1 MLLNLENVRVSFLK
15 AHQTKL
21 FGRERQTVLHGI
33 DLTLSEGECLGIIGE
48 SGSGKST
55 LGRVAAGLLKPDS
68 GVVNLE
74 EQPVYP
80 SSGAWW
86 PWTTKTSSTDQEAKA
101 KRLGHPMAIVF
112 QDYTTSVNPRWRV
125 KGTSGAWWPWTTK
138 TSSTDQEAK
147 AKRLGHPMAIVFQD
161 YTTSVNPRWRVKG
174 ILGESFRALRRQG
187 AEISEKEECTQSIEL
202 LERVGLS
209 EAYLGRYPHELS
221 GGQLQRVA
229 IARAVALN
237 PKILLLDEAISS
249 LDAATQVQVMDL
261 LKDLRHERGLSY
273 LFITHDLT
281 AITYFCDRVRFMKN
295 GVFVEGVDDIREI
308 SHVKD

>member
-21 FGRERQTVLHGI
+21 FGRDRQTVLHGI

-74 EQPVYP
+74 GHPVYP
-80 SSGAWW
+80 ASGGWW
-86 PWTTKTSSTDQEAKA
+86 PWGTKTNS
-101 KRLGHPMAIVF
+101 RG
-112 QDYTTSVNPRWRV
+112 
-125 KGTSGAWWPWTTK
+125 
-138 TSSTDQEAK
+138 QEAK

-187 AEISEKEECTQSIEL
+187 VAISGKEERTKSIEL

-209 EAYLGRYPHELS
+209 EAFLERYPHELS

-308 SHVKD
+308 SHVKTPYARDLLDAVMGIGIEHPANLDALRDAQKRAERSGNYGEV

>member
-21 FGRERQTVLHGI
+21 FGRDRQTVLHGI
-33 DLTLSEGECLGIIGE
+33 DLTLDEGECLGIIGE

-74 EQPVYP
+74 GHPVYP
-80 SSGAWW
+80 ASCAWW
-86 PWTTKTSSTDQEAKA
+86 SWTMKTNST
-101 KRLGHPMAIVF
+101 
-112 QDYTTSVNPRWRV
+112 S
-125 KGTSGAWWPWTTK
+125 
-138 TSSTDQEAK
+138 QEAK

-308 SHVKD
+308 SHVKTPYARDLLDAVMGIGIEHPANLDALRDAQKRAERSGNYGEV

>member
-15 AHQTKL
+15 AYQTKL
-21 FGRERQTVLHGI
+21 FGRDRQTVLHGI
-33 DLTLSEGECLGIIGE
+33 DLTLDEGECLGIIGE

-55 LGRVAAGLLKPDS
+55 LGRVVAGLLKPDS

-74 EQPVYP
+74 GHPVYP
-80 SSGAWW
+80 ASCAWW
-86 PWTTKTSSTDQEAKA
+86 PWTMKTNST
-101 KRLGHPMAIVF
+101 
-112 QDYTTSVNPRWRV
+112 S
-125 KGTSGAWWPWTTK
+125 
-138 TSSTDQEAK
+138 QEAK

-308 SHVKD
+308 SHVKTPYARDLLDAVMGIGIEHPANIDALRDAQKRAERSGNYGEV

>member
-21 FGRERQTVLHGI
+21 FGRERQTVLPGI

-80 SSGAWW
+80 S
-86 PWTTKTSSTDQEAKA
+86 
-101 KRLGHPMAIVF
+101 
-112 QDYTTSVNPRWRV
+112 
-125 KGTSGAWWPWTTK
+125 SGAWWPWTTK

-281 AITYFCDRVRFMKN
+281 AITYFCDRVRLMKN

-308 SHVKD
+308 SHVKTPYARDLLDAVMGIGIEHPANLDALRDAQKRAERSGNYGEV

>member
-21 FGRERQTVLHGI
+21 FGRDRQTVLHGI
-33 DLTLSEGECLGIIGE
+33 DLTLDEGECLGIIGE

-80 SSGAWW
+80 SSGTWW
-86 PWTTKTSSTDQEAKA
+86 PWGTKTNSTGQEAKTQ
-101 KRLGHPMAIVF
+101 RI
-112 QDYTTSVNPRWRV
+112 
-125 KGTSGAWWPWTTK
+125 
-138 TSSTDQEAK
+138 
-147 AKRLGHPMAIVFQD
+147 GHPMAIVFQD

-187 AEISEKEECTQSIEL
+187 AAISDKDERAQSIEL

-209 EAYLGRYPHELS
+209 EAYLERYPHELS

-261 LKDLRHERGLSY
+261 LKELRHERGLSY

-295 GVFVEGVDDIREI
+295 GVFVEGVDDMREI
-308 SHVKD
+308 SHVKTPYARDLLDAVMGIGIEHPTNLDALRDAQKRAERSGDYGEV

>member
-21 FGRERQTVLHGI
+21 FGRDRQTVLHGI

-74 EQPVYP
+74 GHPVYP
-80 SSGAWW
+80 ASCAWW
-86 PWTTKTSSTDQEAKA
+86 PWGTKTNSRGQEAKA
-101 KRLGHPMAIVF
+101 KRI
-112 QDYTTSVNPRWRV
+112 
-125 KGTSGAWWPWTTK
+125 
-138 TSSTDQEAK
+138 
-147 AKRLGHPMAIVFQD
+147 GHPMAIVFQD

-308 SHVKD
+308 SHVKTPYARDLLDAVMGIGIEHPANLDALRDAQKRAERSGNYGEV

>member
-74 EQPVYP
+74 GHPVYP
-80 SSGAWW
+80 ASGTWW
-86 PWTTKTSSTDQEAKA
+86 PWTMKT
-101 KRLGHPMAIVF
+101 
-112 QDYTTSVNPRWRV
+112 N
-125 KGTSGAWWPWTTK
+125 
-138 TSSTDQEAK
+138 STDQEAK

-308 SHVKD
+308 SHVKTPYARDLLDAVMGIGIEHPANLDALRDAQKRAERSGNFGEV

>member
-1 MLLNLENVRVSFLK
+1 MLLNFENVRVSFLK

-21 FGRERQTVLHGI
+21 FGRDRQTVLHGI
-33 DLTLSEGECLGIIGE
+33 DLTLDEGECLGIIGE

-74 EQPVYP
+74 GHPVYP
-80 SSGAWW
+80 ASGTWW
-86 PWTTKTSSTDQEAKA
+86 PWTMKTNSTSQEAKA
-101 KRLGHPMAIVF
+101 KRLGH
-112 QDYTTSVNPRWRV
+112 T
-125 KGTSGAWWPWTTK
+125 
-138 TSSTDQEAK
+138 
-147 AKRLGHPMAIVFQD
+147 MAIVFQD

-187 AEISEKEECTQSIEL
+187 AEISEKEEYTQSIEL

-209 EAYLGRYPHELS
+209 EAFLGRYPHELS

-261 LKDLRHERGLSY
+261 LKDLRYERGLSY

-308 SHVKD
+308 SHVKTPYARDLLDAVMGIGIEHPANLDALRDAQKRAERSGNYGEV

>member
-15 AHQTKL
+15 GHQTKL

-80 SSGAWW
+80 S
-86 PWTTKTSSTDQEAKA
+86 
-101 KRLGHPMAIVF
+101 
-112 QDYTTSVNPRWRV
+112 
-125 KGTSGAWWPWTTK
+125 SGAWWPWTTK

-308 SHVKD
+308 SHVKTPYARDLLDAVMGIGIEHPANLDALRDAQKRAERSGNYGEV

>member
-21 FGRERQTVLHGI
+21 FGRDRQTVLHGI
-33 DLTLSEGECLGIIGE
+33 DLTLDEGECLGIIGE

-74 EQPVYP
+74 GHPVYP
-80 SSGAWW
+80 SSGTWW
-86 PWTTKTSSTDQEAKA
+86 PWTMKTNST
-101 KRLGHPMAIVF
+101 
-112 QDYTTSVNPRWRV
+112 S
-125 KGTSGAWWPWTTK
+125 
-138 TSSTDQEAK
+138 QEAK

-295 GVFVEGVDDIREI
+295 GVFDEGVDDIREI
-308 SHVKD
+308 SHVKTPYARDLLDAVMGIGIEHPANLDALRDAQKRAERSGDFGEA

>member
-21 FGRERQTVLHGI
+21 FGRDRQTVLHGI

-74 EQPVYP
+74 GHPVYP
-80 SSGAWW
+80 ASGTWW
-86 PWTTKTSSTDQEAKA
+86 PWTMKTNST
-101 KRLGHPMAIVF
+101 
-112 QDYTTSVNPRWRV
+112 S
-125 KGTSGAWWPWTTK
+125 
-138 TSSTDQEAK
+138 QEAK

-237 PKILLLDEAISS
+237 SKILLLDEAISS

-308 SHVKD
+308 SHVKTPYARDLLDAVMGIGIEHPANIDALRDAQKRAERSGNYGEV

>member
-21 FGRERQTVLHGI
+21 FGRDRQTVLHGI
-33 DLTLSEGECLGIIGE
+33 DLTLDEGECLGIIGE

-55 LGRVAAGLLKPDS
+55 LGRVAAGLLKPDA
-68 GVVNLE
+68 GMVNLE
-74 EQPVYP
+74 GQPVYP
-80 SSGAWW
+80 SSGTWW
-86 PWTTKTSSTDQEAKA
+86 PWGTKTNSRGQEAKA
-101 KRLGHPMAIVF
+101 KLI
-112 QDYTTSVNPRWRV
+112 
-125 KGTSGAWWPWTTK
+125 
-138 TSSTDQEAK
+138 
-147 AKRLGHPMAIVFQD
+147 GHPMAIVFQD

-187 AEISEKEECTQSIEL
+187 ALISDKDERAQSIEL
-202 LERVGLS
+202 LERVGLN
-209 EAYLGRYPHELS
+209 EAYFERYPHELS

-261 LKDLRHERGLSY
+261 LKELRHERGLSY

-295 GVFVEGVDDIREI
+295 GVFVEGVDDMREI
-308 SHVKD
+308 SHVKTPYARDLLDAVMGIGIEHPTNLDALRDAQKRAERSGDYGEV

>member
-21 FGRERQTVLHGI
+21 FGRDRQTVLHGI

-74 EQPVYP
+74 GPPVYP
-80 SSGAWW
+80 ASGTWW
-86 PWTTKTSSTDQEAKA
+86 PWTMKTNSTSQE
-101 KRLGHPMAIVF
+101 
-112 QDYTTSVNPRWRV
+112 S
-125 KGTSGAWWPWTTK
+125 
-138 TSSTDQEAK
+138 K

-308 SHVKD
+308 SHVKTPYARDLLDAVMGIGIEHPANLDALRDAQKRAERSGNYGEV

>member
-21 FGRERQTVLHGI
+21 FGRDRQKVLHGI
-33 DLTLSEGECLGIIGE
+33 DLTLDEGECLGIIGE

-74 EQPVYP
+74 GHPVYP
-80 SSGAWW
+80 SSGTWW
-86 PWTTKTSSTDQEAKA
+86 PWTMKTNST
-101 KRLGHPMAIVF
+101 
-112 QDYTTSVNPRWRV
+112 S
-125 KGTSGAWWPWTTK
+125 
-138 TSSTDQEAK
+138 QEAK

-308 SHVKD
+308 SHVKTPYARDLLDAVMGIGIEHPANLDALRDAQKRAERSGNYGEV

>member
-21 FGRERQTVLHGI
+21 FGRDRQTVLHGI

-80 SSGAWW
+80 SSGTWW
-86 PWTTKTSSTDQEAKA
+86 PWGTKTNSRGQEAKA
-101 KRLGHPMAIVF
+101 KRIG
-112 QDYTTSVNPRWRV
+112 R
-125 KGTSGAWWPWTTK
+125 
-138 TSSTDQEAK
+138 
-147 AKRLGHPMAIVFQD
+147 PMAIVFQD

-187 AEISEKEECTQSIEL
+187 AAISDKEERAQSIEL

-308 SHVKD
+308 SHVKTPYARDLLDAVMGIGIEHPANLDALRDARSGNYGEV

>member
-21 FGRERQTVLHGI
+21 FGRDRQTVLHGI
-33 DLTLSEGECLGIIGE
+33 DLTLEEGECLGIIGE

-74 EQPVYP
+74 GHPVYP
-80 SSGAWW
+80 SSGTWW
-86 PWTTKTSSTDQEAKA
+86 PWTMKTNST
-101 KRLGHPMAIVF
+101 
-112 QDYTTSVNPRWRV
+112 S
-125 KGTSGAWWPWTTK
+125 
-138 TSSTDQEAK
+138 QEAK

-187 AEISEKEECTQSIEL
+187 AEISEKEEFTQSIEL

-308 SHVKD
+308 SHVKTPYARDLLDAVMGIGIEHPANLDALRDAQKRAERSGNYGEV

>member
-21 FGRERQTVLHGI
+21 FGRDRQKVLHGI
-33 DLTLSEGECLGIIGE
+33 DLTLDEGECLGIIGE

-55 LGRVAAGLLKPDS
+55 LGRVAAGLLKPNS

-74 EQPVYP
+74 GHPVYP
-80 SSGAWW
+80 ASGTWW
-86 PWTTKTSSTDQEAKA
+86 PWTMKTNST
-101 KRLGHPMAIVF
+101 
-112 QDYTTSVNPRWRV
+112 S
-125 KGTSGAWWPWTTK
+125 
-138 TSSTDQEAK
+138 QEAK

-187 AEISEKEECTQSIEL
+187 AKISEKEECTQSIEL

-308 SHVKD
+308 SHVKTPYARDLLDAVMGIGIEHPANLDALRDAQKRAERSGNYGEV

>member
-21 FGRERQTVLHGI
+21 FGRDRQTVLHGI
-33 DLTLSEGECLGIIGE
+33 DLTLDEGECLGIIGE

-74 EQPVYP
+74 GHPVYP
-80 SSGAWW
+80 ASGTWW
-86 PWTTKTSSTDQEAKA
+86 PWTMKTNSTSQEAKA
-101 KRLGHPMAIVF
+101 KRLGH
-112 QDYTTSVNPRWRV
+112 T
-125 KGTSGAWWPWTTK
+125 
-138 TSSTDQEAK
+138 
-147 AKRLGHPMAIVFQD
+147 MAIVFQD

-209 EAYLGRYPHELS
+209 EAFLGRYPHELS

-308 SHVKD
+308 SHVKTPYARDLLDAVMGIGIEHPANLDALRDAQKRAERSGNYGEV

>member
-21 FGRERQTVLHGI
+21 FGRDRQTVLHGI

-80 SSGAWW
+80 S
-86 PWTTKTSSTDQEAKA
+86 
-101 KRLGHPMAIVF
+101 
-112 QDYTTSVNPRWRV
+112 
-125 KGTSGAWWPWTTK
+125 SGAWWPWTTK

-308 SHVKD
+308 SHVKTPYARDLLDAVMGIGIEHPANLDALRDAQKRAERSGNYGEV

>member
-21 FGRERQTVLHGI
+21 FGRDRQTVLHGI

-74 EQPVYP
+74 GHPVYP
-80 SSGAWW
+80 SSGTWW
-86 PWTTKTSSTDQEAKA
+86 PWTMKTNST
-101 KRLGHPMAIVF
+101 
-112 QDYTTSVNPRWRV
+112 S
-125 KGTSGAWWPWTTK
+125 
-138 TSSTDQEAK
+138 QEAK

-187 AEISEKEECTQSIEL
+187 AEISEKEEYTQSSEL

-308 SHVKD
+308 SHVKTPYARDLLDAVMGIGIEHPANLDALRDAQKRAERSGNYGEV

>member
-21 FGRERQTVLHGI
+21 FGRDRQTVLHGI
-33 DLTLSEGECLGIIGE
+33 DLTLDEGECLGIIGE

-74 EQPVYP
+74 GHPVYP
-80 SSGAWW
+80 SSGTWW
-86 PWTTKTSSTDQEAKA
+86 PWTMKTNSTSQEAKA
-101 KRLGHPMAIVF
+101 KRLGH
-112 QDYTTSVNPRWRV
+112 T
-125 KGTSGAWWPWTTK
+125 
-138 TSSTDQEAK
+138 
-147 AKRLGHPMAIVFQD
+147 MAIVFQD

-187 AEISEKEECTQSIEL
+187 AEISEKEEYTQSIEL

-209 EAYLGRYPHELS
+209 EAFLGRYPHELS

-308 SHVKD
+308 SHVKTPYARDLLDAVMGIGIEHPANLDALRDAQKRAERSGNYGEV

>member
-21 FGRERQTVLHGI
+21 FGRDRQTVLHGI
-33 DLTLSEGECLGIIGE
+33 DLTLDEGECLGIIGE

-55 LGRVAAGLLKPDS
+55 LGRVVAGLLKPDS

-74 EQPVYP
+74 GHPVYP
-80 SSGAWW
+80 SSGTWW
-86 PWTTKTSSTDQEAKA
+86 PWTMKTNST
-101 KRLGHPMAIVF
+101 
-112 QDYTTSVNPRWRV
+112 S
-125 KGTSGAWWPWTTK
+125 
-138 TSSTDQEAK
+138 QEAK

-308 SHVKD
+308 SHVKTPYARDLLDAVMGIGIEHPANLDALRDAQKRAERSGNYGEV

>member
-1 MLLNLENVRVSFLK
+1 MLLNFENVRVSFLK

-21 FGRERQTVLHGI
+21 FGRDRQTVLHGI
-33 DLTLSEGECLGIIGE
+33 DLTLDEGECLGIIGE

-74 EQPVYP
+74 GHPVYP
-80 SSGAWW
+80 ASGTWW
-86 PWTTKTSSTDQEAKA
+86 PWTMKTNSTSQEAKA
-101 KRLGHPMAIVF
+101 KRLGH
-112 QDYTTSVNPRWRV
+112 T
-125 KGTSGAWWPWTTK
+125 
-138 TSSTDQEAK
+138 
-147 AKRLGHPMAIVFQD
+147 MAIVFQD

-187 AEISEKEECTQSIEL
+187 AEISEKEEYTQSIEL

-209 EAYLGRYPHELS
+209 EAFLGRYPHELS

-308 SHVKD
+308 SHVKTPYARDLLDAVMGIGIEHPANIDALRDAQKRAERSGNYGEV

>member
-21 FGRERQTVLHGI
+21 FGRDRQTVLHGI
-33 DLTLSEGECLGIIGE
+33 DLTLDEGECLGIIGE

-74 EQPVYP
+74 GHPVYP
-80 SSGAWW
+80 ASGTWW
-86 PWTTKTSSTDQEAKA
+86 PWTMKTNSTSQEAKA
-101 KRLGHPMAIVF
+101 KRLGH
-112 QDYTTSVNPRWRV
+112 T
-125 KGTSGAWWPWTTK
+125 
-138 TSSTDQEAK
+138 
-147 AKRLGHPMAIVFQD
+147 MAIVFQD

-308 SHVKD
+308 SHVKTPYARDLLDAVMGIGIEHPANLDALRDAQKRAERSGNYGEV

>member
-1 MLLNLENVRVSFLK
+1 MLLNFENVRVSFLK

-21 FGRERQTVLHGI
+21 FGRDRQTVLHGI
-33 DLTLSEGECLGIIGE
+33 DLTLDEGECLGIIGE

-74 EQPVYP
+74 GHPVYP
-80 SSGAWW
+80 ASGTWW
-86 PWTTKTSSTDQEAKA
+86 PWTMKTNSTSQEAKA
-101 KRLGHPMAIVF
+101 KRLGH
-112 QDYTTSVNPRWRV
+112 T
-125 KGTSGAWWPWTTK
+125 
-138 TSSTDQEAK
+138 
-147 AKRLGHPMAIVFQD
+147 MAIVFQD

-187 AEISEKEECTQSIEL
+187 AEISEKEEYTQSIEL

-209 EAYLGRYPHELS
+209 EAFLGRYPHELS

-308 SHVKD
+308 SHVKTPYARDLLDAVMGIGIEHPANIDALRDAQKRAERSGDYGEA

>member
-1 MLLNLENVRVSFLK
+1 MLLNFENVRVSFLK

-21 FGRERQTVLHGI
+21 FGRDRQTVLHGI
-33 DLTLSEGECLGIIGE
+33 DLTLDEGECLGIIGE

-74 EQPVYP
+74 GHPVYP
-80 SSGAWW
+80 ASGTWW
-86 PWTTKTSSTDQEAKA
+86 PWTMKTNST
-101 KRLGHPMAIVF
+101 
-112 QDYTTSVNPRWRV
+112 S
-125 KGTSGAWWPWTTK
+125 
-138 TSSTDQEAK
+138 QEAK

-308 SHVKD
+308 SHVKTPYARDLLDAVMGIGIEHPANLDALRDAQKRAERSGNYGEV

>member
-15 AHQTKL
+15 AYQTKH
-21 FGRERQTVLHGI
+21 FGRDRQTVLHGI
-33 DLTLSEGECLGIIGE
+33 DLTLDEGECLGIIGE

-55 LGRVAAGLLKPDS
+55 LGRVVAGLLKPDS

-74 EQPVYP
+74 GHPVYP
-80 SSGAWW
+80 ASCAWW
-86 PWTTKTSSTDQEAKA
+86 PWTMKTNST
-101 KRLGHPMAIVF
+101 
-112 QDYTTSVNPRWRV
+112 S
-125 KGTSGAWWPWTTK
+125 
-138 TSSTDQEAK
+138 QEAK

-308 SHVKD
+308 SHVKTPYARDLLDAVMGIGIEHPANLDALRDAQKRAERSGNYGEV

>member
-21 FGRERQTVLHGI
+21 FGRDRQTVLHGI
-33 DLTLSEGECLGIIGE
+33 DLTLDEGECLGIIGE

-80 SSGAWW
+80 SPGTWW
-86 PWTTKTSSTDQEAKA
+86 PWGTKTNSRGQEAKA
-101 KRLGHPMAIVF
+101 KRI
-112 QDYTTSVNPRWRV
+112 
-125 KGTSGAWWPWTTK
+125 
-138 TSSTDQEAK
+138 
-147 AKRLGHPMAIVFQD
+147 GHPMAIVFQD

-187 AEISEKEECTQSIEL
+187 AEISEKEEYTQSIEL

-308 SHVKD
+308 SHVKTPYARDLLDAVMSIGIEHPANLDALRDAQKRAERSGNYGEV

>member
-21 FGRERQTVLHGI
+21 FGRDRQTVLHGI
-33 DLTLSEGECLGIIGE
+33 DLTLDEGECLGIIGE

-55 LGRVAAGLLKPDS
+55 LGRVAAGLLKPES

-74 EQPVYP
+74 GHPVYP
-80 SSGAWW
+80 ASGTWW
-86 PWTTKTSSTDQEAKA
+86 PWTMKTNSTSQEAKA
-101 KRLGHPMAIVF
+101 KRLGH
-112 QDYTTSVNPRWRV
+112 T
-125 KGTSGAWWPWTTK
+125 
-138 TSSTDQEAK
+138 
-147 AKRLGHPMAIVFQD
+147 MAIVFQD

-295 GVFVEGVDDIREI
+295 GVFDEGVDDIREI
-308 SHVKD
+308 SHVKTPYARDLLDAVMGIGIEHPANLDALRDAQKRAERSGNYGEV

>member
-21 FGRERQTVLHGI
+21 FGRDRQTVLHGI
-33 DLTLSEGECLGIIGE
+33 DLTLEEGECLGIIGE

-74 EQPVYP
+74 GHPVYP
-80 SSGAWW
+80 ASGTWW
-86 PWTTKTSSTDQEAKA
+86 PWTMKTNSTSQEAKA
-101 KRLGHPMAIVF
+101 K
-112 QDYTTSVNPRWRV
+112 Q
-125 KGTSGAWWPWTTK
+125 
-138 TSSTDQEAK
+138 
-147 AKRLGHPMAIVFQD
+147 LGHPMAIVFQD

-308 SHVKD
+308 SHVKTPYARDLLDAVMGIGIEHPANLDALRDAQKRAERSGNYGEV

>member
-1 MLLNLENVRVSFLK
+1 MLLNFENVRVSFLK

-21 FGRERQTVLHGI
+21 FGRDRQTVLHGI
-33 DLTLSEGECLGIIGE
+33 DLTLDEGECLGIIGE

-74 EQPVYP
+74 GHPVYP
-80 SSGAWW
+80 ASGTWW
-86 PWTTKTSSTDQEAKA
+86 PWTMKTNST
-101 KRLGHPMAIVF
+101 
-112 QDYTTSVNPRWRV
+112 S
-125 KGTSGAWWPWTTK
+125 
-138 TSSTDQEAK
+138 QEAK

-209 EAYLGRYPHELS
+209 EAFLGRYPHELS

-249 LDAATQVQVMDL
+249 LDATTQVQVMDL

-295 GVFVEGVDDIREI
+295 GVFVEGVDDISEI
-308 SHVKD
+308 SHVKTPYARDLLDAVMGIGIEHPANLDALRDAQKRAERSGNYGEV

>member
-21 FGRERQTVLHGI
+21 FGRDRQTVLHGI
-33 DLTLSEGECLGIIGE
+33 DLTLDEGECLGIIGE

-74 EQPVYP
+74 GHPVYP
-80 SSGAWW
+80 SSGTWW
-86 PWTTKTSSTDQEAKA
+86 PWTMKTNSTSQEAKA
-101 KRLGHPMAIVF
+101 K
-112 QDYTTSVNPRWRV
+112 Q
-125 KGTSGAWWPWTTK
+125 
-138 TSSTDQEAK
+138 
-147 AKRLGHPMAIVFQD
+147 LGHPMAIVFQD

-281 AITYFCDRVRFMKN
+281 AITYFCDRVHFMKN

-308 SHVKD
+308 SHVKTPYARDLLDAVMGIGIEHPANLDALRDAQKRAERSGNYGEV